1 MSHFFSPEQLRQA
14 EYQARFLSSLES
26 NSLKKFINAY
36 TNYMKLYLYIEKKKS
51 QGEDLNTNIAQNGDT
66 MQDINEEESPTDPME
81 ELKDLYEE
89 LQECIEELNFDLKS
103 IKQKDTFV
111 KQMDD
116 QFIQERDQK
125 VLKQIEEAEIKVQ
138 SLMQILKSE
147 EEKKRN
153 KLEYDALAEKILEFG
168 DKRKLEKELQEAI
181 QLKESELERGRLL
194 DAENEKRNKQYQ
206 HLSQVILQLEKELG
220 N

>member
-1 MSHFFSPEQLRQA
+1 
-14 EYQARFLSSLES
+14 
-26 NSLKKFINAY
+26 
-36 TNYMKLYLYIEKKKS
+36 MKLYLYIEKKKS